1 MRRTLTTSFVALA
14 LVFGAA
20 ACGGDGAQQQRI
32 EEQQQRIEEQ
42 QQQIQ
47 EQQQQI
53 DELQA
58 APVPEGAPIA
68 PGGTTQEDLD
78 VAPLPETTPQSPTE

>member
-1 MRRTLTTSFVALA
+1 MRRTFTTSFVALA

-20 ACGGDGAQQQRI
+20 ACGGEGAQQQVEEQQQQI

-47 EQQQQI
+47 EQQQRIQ
-53 DELQA
+53 ELQRA
-58 APVPEGAPIA
+58 DPF
-68 PGGTTQEDLD
+68 
-78 VAPLPETTPQSPTE
+78 LPEATTPTQ

>member
-20 ACGGDGAQQQRI
+20 ACGGEGAQQQIEEQQQQI

-42 QQQIQ
+42 QQRIQ
-47 EQQQQI
+47 EQQEI
-53 DELQA
+53 IEGLE
-58 APVPEGAPIA
+58 APAPPGA
-68 PGGTTQEDLD
+68 
-78 VAPLPETTPQSPTE
+78 LPETTTPTQ

>member
-1 MRRTLTTSFVALA
+1 MRRTLIASFVALA
-14 LVFGAA
+14 LVFGTA
-20 ACGGDGAQQQRI
+20 ACGGDGAQQRI
-32 EEQQQRIEEQ
+32 EEQQQRIEEQQQQIQEQ

-58 APVPEGAPIA
+58 APVPEGAPLA
-68 PGGTTQEDLD
+68 PGGDYAGRFRCGT
-78 VAPLPETTPQSPTE
+78 AA

>member
-1 MRRTLTTSFVALA
+1 MRRTLIASFVALA
-14 LVFGAA
+14 LVFSVA
-20 ACGGDGAQQQRI
+20 ACGGDGAQQRVEEQQQRI

-42 QQQIQ
+42 QQQI
-47 EQQQQI
+47 

-58 APVPEGAPIA
+58 APVPEGAPLA